1 MDNFDLKEKVYGGIF
16 GVISIVAAIAEM
28 FVNGISVSSILGT
41 IKDVSGTLVV
51 VVLLV
56 AVVKSLIPKKYK
68 KTFEERLT
76 EALVNWEKANSN
88 MIVKDDS
95 YAAGYSLEMR
105 TNVID
110 FYKSVPIKSKSG
122 WFVRLPIIKVEN
134 YNKGNIEINFHLN
147 KGTFFNDRP
156 KEDDLKND
164 FDKLNH
170 TFREFIIRQFG
181 DFASADGKNQD
192 IKIFVKEPIVTDEDI
207 AKLIAL
213 IDTMYQAYLVSANI
227 GGNI

>member
-16 GVISIVAAIAEM
+16 GVISIIAAIAEM
-28 FVNGISVSSILGT
+28 FVNGISVSSILGA

-76 EALVNWEKANSN
+76 DALINWEKANSN

-110 FYKSVPIKSKSG
+110 FYKSVPITSKSG
-122 WFVRLPIIKVEN
+122 WFVRLPIVKVEN

-147 KGTFFNDRP
+147 KGTFFNHRP
-156 KEDDLKND
+156 KEEDLKNAVEAIKKYKHID
-164 FDKLNH
+164 SVDMEAHRDL
-170 TFREFIIRQFG
+170 II
-181 DFASADGKNQD
+181 DMLYSKNVLG
-192 IKIFVKEPIVTDEDI
+192 FT
-207 AKLIAL
+207 
-213 IDTMYQAYLVSANI
+213 YLEYFLFNFEKVPGCLSTS
-227 GGNI
+227 